1 MNDDARTAMTA
12 MTAKRQALYAK
23 GLAALSASGVPFLV
37 GGGFALW
44 AYLGPCRPTKDLDVF
59 VRKQDVDA
67 ALAALAAAG
76 FTVERT
82 DPAWLGKATA
92 PIEGAPPGEP
102 PALIDV
108 IFCSYN
114 GLFPVDDAWLANGR
128 AAEVLGIPVRVVGPE
143 EMLVSKCFVA
153 ARDRFDGGDISSV
166 IRALGPQMNW
176 GRVETL
182 MRDHFE
188 VLLLQLVH
196 FFYVFPTEAQVVPR
210 DLVARLLARL
220 RRSLA
225 ARHAP
230 VEDRGDLLDPKRYR
244 EQPPLPED
252 AAAIASLCD
261 ECAGLPGVSRA

>member
-1 MNDDARTAMTA
+1 MDDARTATA
-12 MTAKRQALYAK
+12 MTAKRQALYQK

-44 AYLGPCRPTKDLDVF
+44 AYVGPCRPTKDLDVF
-59 VRKQDVDA
+59 VRKEDVEG
-67 ALAALAAAG
+67 ALGALAAAG
-76 FTVERT
+76 FDVERT

-92 PIEGAPPGEP
+92 PVEGATPDEP

-114 GLFPVDDAWLANGR
+114 GLFPVDDTWLANGR
-128 AAEVLGIPVRVVGPE
+128 AAEVLGVPVRVVGPE

-176 GRVETL
+176 GRVEAL

-196 FFYVFPTEAQVVPR
+196 FFYVFPTETQVVPR

-225 ARHAP
+225 ARREH
-230 VEDRGDLLDPKRYR
+230 VDDRGDMLDPKRYR
-244 EQPPLPED
+244 ERAELPDD
-252 AAAIASLCD
+252 ADALANLCD
-261 ECAGLPGVSRA
+261 ECEGLPGASRA